1 MAAIEIRNLVKTF
14 GSRCRAV
21 DGVSLRLEQGE
32 MAGLIGA
39 SGSGKSTLL
48 RHVSG
53 LAIADRGSTSGV
65 DVLATRVQANGRPGR
80 GVRRLRVRVGIIFQ
94 QFNLVPRLSLF
105 TNVLMGRLGRLPVW
119 RGCLGWFTREEQQA
133 AMAALARV
141 GMAAYANQ
149 RAATLSGGQQQRGA
163 IARALFQGAEV
174 LVADEPIASLDPG
187 AARQVMDTLA
197 ALNREDGITV
207 LVSLH
212 QVEYAMH
219 YCPRIVAM
227 AEGRVV
233 YDGASEA
240 LTARFLEELYGAE
253 SETLLLSDPR
263 QPPPRTAAADARE
276 RAAV

>member
-14 GSRCRAV
+14 GKHCRAV

-32 MAGLIGA
+32 MAALIGA

-48 RHVSG
+48 RHLSA
-53 LAIADRGSTSGV
+53 LALADRGGTGSV
-65 DVLATRVQANGRPGR
+65 DVLGTRVQAHGRCGR
-80 GVRRLRVRVGIIFQ
+80 GVRRLRVRVGMIFQ
-94 QFNLVPRLSLF
+94 QFNLVPRLSLL
-105 TNVLMGRLGRLPVW
+105 TNVLIGRLGRMPAW
-119 RGCLGWFTREEQQA
+119 RGCLGGFTRGEQRA

-141 GMAAYANQ
+141 GMAAHAGQ

-212 QVEYAMH
+212 QVEYAMR
-219 YCPRIVAM
+219 YCPRLIAM
-227 AEGRVV
+227 ADGRVV
-233 YDGASEA
+233 YDGPSES
-240 LTARFLEELYGAE
+240 LTRGFLETLYGAE
-253 SETLLLSDPR
+253 SEGLLLPEPR
-263 QPPPRTAAADARE
+263 LPAAPEPKAGARA